1 MGKRCAHLHASGSFP
16 AGERSPEYLHCEDT
30 GNTTRAQHMINGREA
45 MVEELVMHR
54 VGTEGSPTVLSDVS
68 AVLQGPEEQ
77 EFLRRLFLKPF
88 AAVVITHTFAPGH
101 QGAANAL
108 QALCSEAM
116 KGKDLIG
123 VSRAI
128 SALLIDAA
136 AGHGVRGGDL
146 FVVRFH
152 AVELAGAVHDG
163 VGILKFDDKEVFLE
177 SRVNEGGI
185 DMRLKRGLGGRK
197 PDQALLVL
205 FTPDAP
211 TVLVIDDDPRSGFW
225 QQAFAG
231 LCARQDHV
239 NSTRNVLEMTRSFI
253 TEQLPQQ
260 YEIPKADQIDL
271 LNRSVQYFKENTAF
285 DRTAFAREV
294 FQSEEVIGSFERF
307 GDRFKEER
315 ALELEDSFTISA
327 DAVKKQARV
336 FKSVLKLDKNFHIY
350 IHGDRNKIER
360 GVDES
365 GRKYYKIFYE
375 QEL

>member
-1 MGKRCAHLHASGSFP
+1 
-16 AGERSPEYLHCEDT
+16 
-30 GNTTRAQHMINGREA
+30 MINGREA
-45 MVEELVMHR
+45 MVEELVLHR
-54 VGTEGSPTVLSDVS
+54 VGTDGTPTVLSEVS

-77 EFLRRLFLKPF
+77 EFLRKLFLKPF
-88 AAVVITHTFAPGH
+88 AAVATTHTFSPGH
-101 QGAANAL
+101 QGAADTL
-108 QALCSEAM
+108 QALCTNAV
-116 KGKDLIG
+116 KGKDLVE

-128 SALLIDAA
+128 AQRLIDTA
-136 AGHGVRGGDL
+136 AGHDVRGGDL

-152 AVELAGAVHDG
+152 AVELAGAVHDA

-177 SRVNEGGI
+177 SRVNEGTI

-205 FTPDAP
+205 CTPDAP
-211 TVLVIDDDPRSGFW
+211 TVLVIDVDARGGFW

-239 NSTRNVLEMTRSFI
+239 NSTNHLLEMTRSFI
-253 TEQLPQQ
+253 TEQLPQDYQ
-260 YEIPKADQIDL
+260 IPKADQIDL

-285 DRTAFAREV
+285 DRGSFAREV
-294 FQSEEVIGSFERF
+294 FQHEEVIGSFERF

-315 ALELEDSFTISA
+315 AVELEDRFTISA

-360 GVDES
+360 GVDDS
-365 GRKYYKIFYE
+365 GRKYYKIYYE